1 MLAKTQFPDLIES
14 VSSELTPMVDTARSI
29 KKEHPDAKVVFIG
42 PCAAKKLEASRKTVR
57 SDVDFV
63 ITFEELD
70 AMFAAKGIDP
80 NQTEGESSM
89 HDAGDLIAAGEL
101 VAFPTET
108 VYGLGGDALDPEASK
123 KIYSAKGRPSDNP
136 LIVHISD
143 FSDLERIAKT
153 VPEDARKLSDA
164 FWPGPLT
171 MIVEKGDAVPYAT
184 TGGMDTVAVR
194 MPNHPIAL
202 DLIRRSGCLIAAP
215 SANTSGRPSPTEAAH
230 VAEDLSGKIAMIIDG
245 GPVGIG
251 IESTI
256 IDLTEDTPMV
266 LRPGY
271 ITPQMLSKVLGKE
284 VIVDPGIIAADDTR
298 KPKAP
303 GMKYKHYAPK
313 ADMVIVDGTRKHV
326 IAKINELVASHRDD
340 GKKIAVIATEET
352 KQFYDADVVLS
363 MGSRADE
370 DSIAHELYR
379 ILRDCDELDVDVIFS
394 ESFSTPRIGQAIM
407 NRMLKAA
414 GHQVIDT
421 HVKYDKI
428 IFVAQTGTCREQ
440 MAKGIMNDF
449 VLKVPMEIEARGL
462 VVQFPEPVNQ
472 KAEAVLI
479 SNGISTEGM
488 VSTQL
493 EESDITESTMVF
505 TMESS
510 QRERIIESF
519 ADIDPE
525 QVFVLSQYVG
535 DELEILDPYGG
546 TLQSYGLCYES
557 LRATLK
563 KLVKR
568 LNANT

>member
-1 MLAKTQFPDLIES
+1 METKI
-14 VSSELTPMVDTARSI
+14 I
-29 KKEHPDAKVVFIG
+29 KIDQDNLDH
-42 PCAAKKLEASRKTVR
+42 KLMQE
-57 SDVDFV
+57 
-63 ITFEELD
+63 
-70 AMFAAKGIDP
+70 
-80 NQTEGESSM
+80 
-89 HDAGDLIAAGEL
+89 AGDLIAAGEL

-194 MPNHPIAL
+194 MPNHPIA
-202 DLIRRSGCLIAAP
+202 
-215 SANTSGRPSPTEAAH
+215 
-230 VAEDLSGKIAMIIDG
+230 LSGKIAMIIDG

-394 ESFSTPRIGQAIM
+394 ESLSTPRIGQAIM

-488 VSTQL
+488 VSMQL

>member
-1 MLAKTQFPDLIES
+1 METKI
-14 VSSELTPMVDTARSI
+14 I
-29 KKEHPDAKVVFIG
+29 KIDQDNLDH
-42 PCAAKKLEASRKTVR
+42 KLMQE
-57 SDVDFV
+57 
-63 ITFEELD
+63 
-70 AMFAAKGIDP
+70 
-80 NQTEGESSM
+80 
-89 HDAGDLIAAGEL
+89 AGDLIAAGEL

-171 MIVEKGDAVPYAT
+171 MLVEKGDAVPYAT

-303 GMKYKHYAPK
+303 GMKYKHYAPRARVILLNCNDEQYIDYVNKK
-313 ADMVIVDGTRKHV
+313 AAEG
-326 IAKINELVASHRDD
+326 VA
-340 GKKIAVIATEET
+340 A
-352 KQFYDADVVLS
+352 LCC
-363 MGSRADE
+363 DE
-370 DSIAHELYR
+370 DIPLLKTPVFSLGKRNDYTRQAHTLF
-379 ILRDCDELDVDVIFS
+379 DELR
-394 ESFSTPRIGQAIM
+394 RIDEDDSVKVVYSRLPKTNGVGMAVY
-407 NRMLKAA
+407 NRLIRAA
-414 GHQVIDT
+414 GFEVIDL
-421 HVKYDKI
+421 
-428 IFVAQTGTCREQ
+428 EQ
-440 MAKGIMNDF
+440 N
-449 VLKVPMEIEARGL
+449 
-462 VVQFPEPVNQ
+462 
-472 KAEAVLI
+472 
-479 SNGISTEGM
+479 
-488 VSTQL
+488 
-493 EESDITESTMVF
+493 
-505 TMESS
+505 
-510 QRERIIESF
+510 
-519 ADIDPE
+519 
-525 QVFVLSQYVG
+525 
-535 DELEILDPYGG
+535 
-546 TLQSYGLCYES
+546 
-557 LRATLK
+557 
-563 KLVKR
+563 
-568 LNANT
+568 